1 MDDAGALSKDDGL
14 AHPVQSRR
22 VFLSSGSKV
31 AEKSSLVSLG
41 KIGWPRATKAV
52 GCGIPFPCP
61 PVETLDEIL
70 FASHPFQ
77 VGMVG
82 DSDLDPLDVGWVDVR
97 SYSHGEVGGVHADSF
112 LGWPVVRASAD
123 PDEGELNT

>member
-1 MDDAGALSKDDGL
+1 MDDAGALSGDDGL

-22 VFLSSGSKV
+22 VFLELRQQGGREIVSCLVRKDRI
-31 AEKSSLVSLG
+31 AESDEGGGLRDS
-41 KIGWPRATKAV
+41 
-52 GCGIPFPCP
+52 FPCP
-61 PVETLDEIL
+61 PVETLDELL

-123 PDEGELNT
+123 PDEG